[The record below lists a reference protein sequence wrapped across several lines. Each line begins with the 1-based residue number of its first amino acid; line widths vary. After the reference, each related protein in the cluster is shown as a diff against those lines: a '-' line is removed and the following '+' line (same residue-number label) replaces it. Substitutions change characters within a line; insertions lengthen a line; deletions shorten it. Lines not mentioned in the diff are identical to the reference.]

1 MGWQN
6 HMRETTVI
14 HHLTTFSTLVQL
26 TVIGQGFITGEKQY
40 RCKTPRKE
48 KGEIIEGEILHFVFL
63 FFDFDYKTKF

>member
-26 TVIGQGFITGEKQY
+26 TVIGQGVITGEKTIQMQNT
-40 RCKTPRKE
+40 K
-48 KGEIIEGEILHFVFL
+48 KGKG
-63 FFDFDYKTKF
+63 